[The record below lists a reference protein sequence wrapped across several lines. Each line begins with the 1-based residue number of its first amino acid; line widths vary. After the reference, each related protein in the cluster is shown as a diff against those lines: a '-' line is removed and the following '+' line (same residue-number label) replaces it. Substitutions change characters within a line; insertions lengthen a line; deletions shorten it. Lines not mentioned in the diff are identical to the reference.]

1 MKKHRSDSRRQY
13 ASGRPISLNIPFWL
27 LIPFWFLIGCLAAG
41 SLPCRAQSAPSP
53 SSPIVRAWLDALDR
67 HDTLAL
73 AALYADS
80 AKIFSPN
87 WEGAET
93 GPPGIRKVYRRYFTS
108 TPDLQH
114 RIIHLIVTDSA
125 LVIEYFQRGTLQN
138 PEGGTPAYMQGKKY
152 ELQCCT
158 RMDIRNG
165 KIQRQVS
172 YFDQVAFLRQM
183 GFFEQMGK

>member
-1 MKKHRSDSRRQY
+1 MKKH
-13 ASGRPISLNIPFWL
+13 PNTIL
-27 LIPFWFLIGCLAAG
+27 LLLTLCLAAG
-41 SLPCRAQSAPSP
+41 RIPSQAQSTVSPSDRRRPSELGARPISASP
-53 SSPIVRAWLDALDR
+53 SSIAQTWLAALNR

-73 AALYADS
+73 SALYADS
-80 AKIFSPN
+80 AKVFSPN
-87 WEGAET
+87 WEGAQT
-93 GPPGIRKVYRRYFTS
+93 GPRAIREVYRRYFTS

-114 RIIHLIVTDSA
+114 QLTHLIVTDSA
-125 LVIEYFQRGTLQN
+125 LVIEYYQRGTLQN
-138 PEGGTPAYMQGKKY
+138 PEGNTPAYMQGKKY

-165 KIQRQVS
+165 KIQQQIS

>member
-1 MKKHRSDSRRQY
+1 MKKH
-13 ASGRPISLNIPFWL
+13 PNILLL
-27 LIPFWFLIGCLAAG
+27 LILCLAAG
-41 SLPCRAQSAPSP
+41 RIPCQAQSSP
-53 SSPIVRAWLDALDR
+53 SMPPPGTSPANPSSIAQTWLAALNR

-73 AALYADS
+73 SALYADS
-80 AKIFSPN
+80 AKVFSPN
-87 WEGAET
+87 WEGAQT
-93 GPPGIRKVYRRYFTS
+93 GPPGIRGVYRRYFTS

-114 RIIHLIVTDSA
+114 RLIHLIVTDSA
-125 LVIEYFQRGTLQN
+125 LVIEYFQGGTLQN

-165 KIQRQVS
+165 KIQQQIS
-172 YFDQVAFLRQM
+172 YFDHVAFLRQM